1 MRIISVHERLAER
14 SGAKILIVG
23 PSGVGKTSLL
33 KTLGDDL
40 LSTTLFIDI
49 EAGDQAVADVPVAC
63 VRPRTWDD
71 CRDLAC
77 VLGGPNP
84 ALPPTAAYSKAHF
97 DVVAASG
104 DAVRLASYRVLFVDS
119 LTAASRLSFTHAE
132 QQPESFNERG
142 RKDLRST
149 YGLHA
154 RQMIGWLNQLQFARG
169 KNVIF
174 VGILEKE
181 IDEFKQVH
189 WDLQIDGAKTG
200 KELPGIVDEIL
211 TMNYV
216 DFGDGQQVRA
226 LICTQPNQW
235 GYPAKDRAGKLDL
248 LEEPDLGKLL
258 AKIKA
263 NVPRKPVD
271 HSFPPSATTEA
282 A

>member
-1 MRIISVHERLAER
+1 MKIISASERMKER
-14 SGAKILIVG
+14 RGVKALIVG
-23 PSGVGKTSLL
+23 PAGVGKTTLL
-33 KTLGDDL
+33 RTLDIR
-40 LSTTLFIDI
+40 STLFLDL
-49 EAGDQAVADVPVAC
+49 EAGDLAVQDLDVDTLRPV
-63 VRPRTWDD
+63 TWDD
-71 CRDLAC
+71 CRNMAC
-77 VLGGPNP
+77 YLTGPN
-84 ALPPTAAYSKAHF
+84 ASLPPTAVYSQAHYDAIAPDF
-97 DVVAASG
+97 SDTNLAKYDTYFIDSITVAG
-104 DAVRLASYRVLFVDS
+104 RLCFRWC
-119 LTAASRLSFTHAE
+119 E
-132 QQPESFNERG
+132 QQPESVNDRG
-142 RKDLRST
+142 KKNLLGT
-149 YGLHA
+149 YGLMG
-154 RQMIGWLNQLQFARG
+154 REMIGWLNQLQFARG